1 MSTQHTTQQ
10 GNKKTILITGV
21 TRGIGRGLLENLAN
35 SDTCQ
40 NVIGICR
47 SDSPHFN
54 EMKSQFGNNQKV
66 KLFSADVADFNS
78 LQQIAQQLQRDNLH
92 PDIVINNAGIIT
104 PRKPTWDV
112 TQEELNENFEVN
124 VRGVFNTMKLFL
136 PILKDKQNSVMVNVS
151 SDWGTCGSKGLIGY
165 CMSKFAV
172 EGMTKA
178 AALDVE
184 NLPCSIV
191 SVSPGM
197 VYSDMLVEAFGE
209 QEAKKLGVPC
219 EKFIP
224 HFVEKLWGIQKSV
237 SGQHLDFA
245 MQGGGQQQRVMGK

>member
-1 MSTQHTTQQ
+1 MSS
-10 GNKKTILITGV
+10 GNKKVILITGV

-35 SDTCQ
+35 CDSCQ
-40 NVIGICR
+40 TVIGICR
-47 SDSPHFN
+47 SDSPHLN

-66 KLFSADVADFNS
+66 KLFSADVSNFES
-78 LQQIAQQLQRDNLH
+78 LQQVLQQLHQENLH
-92 PDIVINNAGIIT
+92 PDIVIANAGIIT
-104 PRKPTWDV
+104 PRKPVWDI
-112 TQEELNENFEVN
+112 TQEEMNENFEIN
-124 VRGVFNTMKLFL
+124 VRGVFNTMKVFL
-136 PILKDKQNSVMVNVS
+136 PHLKDKQNSVIANIS
-151 SDWGTCGSKGLIGY
+151 SDWGTCGSKGFAAY

-184 NLPCSIV
+184 NLACTVV

-245 MQGGGQQQRVMGK
+245 MEGQTQRAMGK